1 MYSVFVLGCVML
13 AHGFGRHVPEWVTP
27 LATFLIVGFFF
38 FKSRWRARK
47 GGE

>member
-1 MYSVFVLGCVML
+1 ML

-38 FKSRWRARK
+38 FKSRWQARQ